1 MDRIEINGVWYV
13 KEDKPTI
20 LDLTEK
26 DVTFSKS
33 CVYETND
40 YCWEAILIS
49 KDNGK
54 EFYPD
59 LEIEFTDKKIGTT
72 DKKIGITEYWDN
84 FLWFNRILDGDK
96 KEIEEAKKDMSDKG
110 LEDFIAFLKFLK
122 KENWLK

>member
-13 KEDKPTI
+13 KEDYVKEDKPNK

-26 DVTFSKS
+26 DVTFAKS
-33 CVYETND
+33 YVYETDD

-59 LEIEFTDKKIGTT
+59 LKIDFTDKKI
-72 DKKIGITEYWDN
+72 DITEYWDDPYWLN
-84 FLWFNRILDGDK
+84 KILDGDK
-96 KEIEEAKKDMSDKG
+96 KEIEEAKKDMSDQG
-110 LEDFIAFLKFLK
+110 IEDFKAFLKFLK
-122 KENWLK
+122 KENWLSWK

>member
-13 KEDKPTI
+13 KEDKPNK

-33 CVYETND
+33 CIYETDD

-49 KDNGK
+49 KDNGE

-72 DKKIGITEYWDN
+72 EYWNNPLWLDN
-84 FLWFNRILDGDK
+84 ILNGNK
-96 KEIEEAKKDMSDKG
+96 KEIEEAKKDMSDQG
-110 LEDFIAFLKFLK
+110 LEDFIAFLKFLRK
-122 KENWLK
+122 DNWLK

>member
-13 KEDKPTI
+13 KEEYVKEDKPTK

-33 CVYETND
+33 CIYETGD
-40 YCWEAILIS
+40 YCWEAVMLS
-49 KDNGK
+49 KDNG
-54 EFYPD
+54 ENFYPD
-59 LEIEFTDKKIGTT
+59 LEIEFTDRKLET
-72 DKKIGITEYWDN
+72 TEYWDN
-84 FLWFNRILDGDK
+84 FIWLNHILDGDQVA
-96 KEIEEAKKDMSDKG
+96 IEEAKKDMSDQG

>member
-13 KEDKPTI
+13 KEDKPNK

-33 CVYETND
+33 CVYETDD
-40 YCWEAILIS
+40 YCWEATLLSI
-49 KDNGK
+49 DNGK
-54 EFYPD
+54 NFYPD
-59 LEIEFTDKKIGTT
+59 IDIEFTDKETK
-72 DKKIGITEYWDN
+72 ITEYWDN
-84 FLWFNRILDGDK
+84 SDWLNKVLDGNK

-110 LEDFIAFLKFLK
+110 IEDFTAFLKFLR

>member
-1 MDRIEINGVWYV
+1 MDRIKINDIWYV
-13 KEDKPTI
+13 KEDKPTK

-33 CVYETND
+33 CVYETGD
-40 YCWEAILIS
+40 YCWEASLIS

-59 LEIEFTDKKIGTT
+59 LEIEFTDKKIDTT
-72 DKKIGITEYWDN
+72 KYWDN
-84 FLWFNRILDGDK
+84 PLWLNKILILDGSK
-96 KEIEEAKKDMSDKG
+96 EEIEEAKKDMSDQG
-110 LEDFIAFLKFLK
+110 FEDFTAFLKFLK